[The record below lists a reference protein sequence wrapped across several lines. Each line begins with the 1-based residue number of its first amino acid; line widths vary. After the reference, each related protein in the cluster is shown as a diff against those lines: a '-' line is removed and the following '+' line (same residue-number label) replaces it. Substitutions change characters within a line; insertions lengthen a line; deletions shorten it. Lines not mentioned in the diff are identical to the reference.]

1 SKDTSK
7 PMILVWFG
15 SEIRLMRLAGRMK
28 RISEPPHL
36 AARLFHSSPQGAH
49 DLLARHRVAGRALED
64 HFAAVDHVN
73 TVGNRRRAGEIRFG
87 QQQLNSKSMFRDPGC
102 AKPFPPRRGKAL
114 ESFVEDI
121 QRRRERH
128 GAGNGDHFFLPAA
141 EVETGAIEELGDL
154 GKYRE
159 SAG

>member
-1 SKDTSK
+1 HLQAGSMRFGVSYWCPESEVRFILRLARERTSDSKDTSK

-49 DLLARHRVAGRALED
+49 TLLARHGLAGRALED
-64 HFAAVDHVN
+64 HFTAVDHVN

-87 QQQLNSKSMFRDPGC
+87 QQQRNSKSLDHDHSV
-102 AKPFPPRRGKAL
+102 AEPFHHHRGKTL
-114 ESFVEDI
+114 EGFVEDH
-121 QRRRERH
+121 Q
-128 GAGNGDHFFLPAA
+128 
-141 EVETGAIEELGDL
+141 
-154 GKYRE
+154 
-159 SAG
+159 